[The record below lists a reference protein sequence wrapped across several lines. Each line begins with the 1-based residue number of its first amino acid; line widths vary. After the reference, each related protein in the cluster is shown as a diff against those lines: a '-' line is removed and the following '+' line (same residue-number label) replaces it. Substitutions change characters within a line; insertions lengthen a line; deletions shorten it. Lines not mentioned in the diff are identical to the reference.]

1 VVVDDFNSLGVSVDK
16 TKANTVLLID
26 SDRVLA
32 VAVTRERFEAIARWK
47 FEIVY
52 ADCGF
57 N

>member
-1 VVVDDFNSLGVSVDK
+1 MVVDDFNSLGVSVDK